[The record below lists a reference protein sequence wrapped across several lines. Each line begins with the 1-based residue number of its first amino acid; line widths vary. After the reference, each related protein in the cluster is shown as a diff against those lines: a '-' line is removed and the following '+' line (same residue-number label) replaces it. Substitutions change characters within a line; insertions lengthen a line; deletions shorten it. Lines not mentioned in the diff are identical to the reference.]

1 MPGAAA
7 QGEHSF
13 AVDTFVLE
21 AAMVNLL
28 TEPIVNR
35 ENYATDDEDGEDVVS
50 ASPLFP
56 AAQLTDRVVGD
67 LVLLFKL
74 FADETRLRILVFL
87 MQHGELNV
95 RTLCQMLGQ
104 SQPAVSHHLALLRV
118 NGLIE
123 CRRDGKHN
131 FYRVLPERFEELA
144 ELIFRLGGDASGTIR
159 FDEFALTR
167 TAIDE

>member
-1 MPGAAA
+1 
-7 QGEHSF
+7 
-13 AVDTFVLE
+13 
-21 AAMVNLL
+21 MVNVL
-28 TEPIVNR
+28 TERTVNR
-35 ENYATDDEDGEDVVS
+35 ENYAADEEEGEEVLSTASLSVS
-50 ASPLFP
+50 DK
-56 AAQLTDRVVGD
+56 LTDRVVGD

-74 FADETRLRILVFL
+74 FADETRLRILAFL
-87 MQHGELNV
+87 MQNGELNV

-167 TAIDE
+167 TAIDD

>member
-1 MPGAAA
+1 
-7 QGEHSF
+7 
-13 AVDTFVLE
+13 
-21 AAMVNLL
+21 MVNLL
-28 TEPIVNR
+28 TERTVNR
-35 ENYATDDEDGEDVVS
+35 ENYAADEDDGEDVLSTSSLSVGDK
-50 ASPLFP
+50 
-56 AAQLTDRVVGD
+56 LTDRVVGD

-74 FADETRLRILVFL
+74 FADETRLRILAFL
-87 MQHGELNV
+87 MQNGELNV

-131 FYRVLPERFEELA
+131 YYRVLPERFEDLA